1 MMTTTLI
8 SHLKCRECGTEYEPI
23 RIAVC
28 EKCYAPVDVIYDYSK
43 MSFTKESFVNRPRTI
58 WRYDELLPV
67 IDPKYKIDINVGFTP
82 LVKCTNLGRVLGLE
96 QLYVKNDAVNPTYSF
111 KDRPAAIAVS
121 KALEFGDKAV
131 GCASTG
137 NLGAAVAAHAAKAG
151 IPCYVLAPVD
161 IEAEKIAQITAYNA
175 KIIGVKGT
183 YDEANRLAVMAS
195 EEYGWNMVNITT
207 RPYYVEGSKTMA
219 FEIAEQLDWKLP
231 DQIIIPVASGALLSS
246 ITRGFSQIEEVGFVS
261 PTPVK
266 INGVQAEG
274 CSPIANAFQAGEDII
289 KPVEKPDT
297 IAKSIAIG
305 DPGDGIYVLKYVRE
319 SSGIVGAVS
328 DDEIVESIK
337 LLARTEGIFTEPA
350 GAVSIALLQRMI
362 QEGKVAKDESIVC
375 CVTGN
380 GLKTSEIVPTGG
392 NGFDIEPNMEALS
405 ALVEKW

>member
-58 WRYDELLPV
+58 WRYEELLPV
-67 IDPKYKIDINVGFTP
+67 IEPKYRIDINVGCTP
-82 LVKCTNLGRVLGLE
+82 LVKCTNLGRELGLE

-111 KDRPAAIAVS
+111 KDRPAEIAVS

-151 IPCYVLAPVD
+151 LPCYVLAPVD

-195 EEYGWNMVNITT
+195 EEFGWNIVNITT

-246 ITRGFSQIEEVGFVS
+246 ITRGFSQIEEVGFVP

-266 INGVQAEG
+266 INGVQA
-274 CSPIANAFQAGEDII
+274 
-289 KPVEKPDT
+289 
-297 IAKSIAIG
+297 
-305 DPGDGIYVLKYVRE
+305 
-319 SSGIVGAVS
+319 
-328 DDEIVESIK
+328 
-337 LLARTEGIFTEPA
+337 
-350 GAVSIALLQRMI
+350 
-362 QEGKVAKDESIVC
+362 
-375 CVTGN
+375 
-380 GLKTSEIVPTGG
+380 
-392 NGFDIEPNMEALS
+392 
-405 ALVEKW
+405 

>member
-1 MMTTTLI
+1 M
-8 SHLKCRECGTEYEPI
+8 
-23 RIAVC
+23 
-28 EKCYAPVDVIYDYSK
+28 
-43 MSFTKESFVNRPRTI
+43 
-58 WRYDELLPV
+58 
-67 IDPKYKIDINVGFTP
+67 
-82 LVKCTNLGRVLGLE
+82 
-96 QLYVKNDAVNPTYSF
+96 
-111 KDRPAAIAVS
+111 
-121 KALEFGDKAV
+121 
-131 GCASTG
+131 
-137 NLGAAVAAHAAKAG
+137 GAAVAAHAAKAG

-274 CSPIANAFQAGEDII
+274 CSPIANAFQAGEDIV

-350 GAVSIALLQRMI
+350 GAVSIALLQRMV